1 MTRDQLD
8 AARDVLNLS
17 ALSREVGLTR
27 SYLRTYLDAGREL
40 PSDVQARLDDV
51 MRARGLEPQ
60 EGEPAADEAS
70 DERGR

>member
-1 MTRDQLD
+1 MTAAQLQ

-40 PSDVQARLDDV
+40 PADVQARLTAALE
-51 MRARGLEPQ
+51 ARGLSVSASRPDT
-60 EGEPAADEAS
+60 ADTN
-70 DERGR
+70 